1 MHPYLRI
8 ALQVLTV
15 LALLAAGAAVSY
27 KLRNSNPPQPKKPSA
42 TAVRE
47 VNTQLPVTAKVDL
60 EVPLQGRLVAFQ
72 SAPVIAEV
80 TGVFDNSA
88 HAFKVGVTYR
98 KGEVLARINDTEA
111 RYTLLAQ
118 KSTLARI
125 IAQAMPELKIDYP
138 ETFPAW
144 DAYLRGLN
152 PERTLADLPP
162 VATDAARFFLNAK
175 DIYSQ
180 FYSIKSAEERYSKYT
195 LRAPFTG
202 VLTEVSTTTGALVRS
217 GQPLATLTASDYELA
232 ASVPVRDLGFLPIG
246 AKATLTG
253 PNGETYRGTVSRLST
268 QIDPNTQA
276 ATVYLNVSGQGLR
289 EGLFL
294 RGEVRGASLDGV
306 VELDQRLLVGEDEVY
321 VVPDSSLALR
331 QVEVVRR
338 VGDKVYVRGLPADLP
353 VLEESI
359 SGAYEGMKVRSRG

>member
-1 MHPYLRI
+1 MHPVLRI
-8 ALQVLTV
+8 VLQVLTV
-15 LALLAAGAAVSY
+15 LLLIGAAVAVSF
-27 KLRNSNPPQPKKPSA
+27 KLQNSKAPEAKKPSV

-47 VNTQLPVTAKVDL
+47 VDTQLPVAAKVDL
-60 EVPLQGRLVAFQ
+60 DVPLQGRLVAFQ
-72 SAPVIAEV
+72 TAPVIAEV
-80 TGVFDNSA
+80 TGVFDQSA

-111 RYTLLAQ
+111 GYTLLAQ

-144 DAYLRGLN
+144 DAYLRAFN
-152 PERTLADLPP
+152 PEKAMPTLPP
-162 VATDAARFFLNAK
+162 AATDAARFYLNAK
-175 DIYSQ
+175 DIYGQ
-180 FYSIKSAEERYSKYT
+180 YYNIKASEERYSKYT

-217 GQPLATLTASDYELA
+217 GQPLGTLTASDYELA
-232 ASVPVRDLGFLPIG
+232 ASVPVRDLGFLPVG
-246 AKATLTG
+246 AKATLNG
-253 PNGETYRGTVSRLST
+253 PNGEIYRGTVSRLST

-338 VGDKVYVRGLPADLP
+338 VGDKVYVRGLPGDVR
-353 VLEESI
+353 VLNESV
-359 SGAYEGMKVRSRG
+359 SGAYEGMKVRSRS